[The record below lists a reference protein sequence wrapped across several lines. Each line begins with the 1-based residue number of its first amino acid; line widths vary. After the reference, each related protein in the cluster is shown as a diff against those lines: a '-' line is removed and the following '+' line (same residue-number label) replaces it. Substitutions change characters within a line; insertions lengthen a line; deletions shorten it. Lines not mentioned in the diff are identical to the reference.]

1 MLLGIDASRTT
12 VRRFTGTEIYSLHL
26 TRELLKRGNG
36 HRFRLYF
43 RDDPPGEL
51 FEQADYIEQRVVR
64 TPRLWTHIG
73 LRGELRR
80 DPPDAI
86 FIPAHVV
93 PLRPPVPTVVTV
105 HDLGYL
111 YFPETHPLRDRL
123 YLDWSTRHSARAA
136 AGVIA
141 DSESTKRDLVERY
154 SIPPGKITV
163 AYPGINPVLKPVHDP
178 AALAAMRQ
186 QYQLPERYLLHVGT
200 LQPRKNLSRLVSA
213 YGRLRDQLP
222 DPPALVLAGGKGWL
236 YDDLFRQIEDLDLAG
251 QVIFPGHVPPDHN
264 LAAMYSAAQLYAF
277 PSLFEG
283 FGFPVVEAMRCQ
295 TPVVCS
301 NTTSLPE
308 LAGDA
313 ALTVPPTD
321 VDALAEALLR
331 VLTDEGLRRGMVER
345 GTVQATR
352 FTWEACA
359 DAVWGVLE
367 RAASG
372 D

>member
-1 MLLGIDASRTT
+1 
-12 VRRFTGTEIYSLHL
+12 
-26 TRELLKRGNG
+26 
-36 HRFRLYF
+36 
-43 RDDPPGEL
+43 
-51 FEQADYIEQRVVR
+51 VV
-64 TPRLWTHIG
+64 
-73 LRGELRR
+73 
-80 DPPDAI
+80 
-86 FIPAHVV
+86 
-93 PLRPPVPTVVTV
+93 
-105 HDLGYL
+105 
-111 YFPETHPLRDRL
+111 
-123 YLDWSTRHSARAA
+123 
-136 AGVIA
+136 A
-141 DSESTKRDLVERY
+141 DSESTRRDLVERY
-154 SIPPGKITV
+154 HVPPGKIAV
-163 AYPGINPVLKPVHDP
+163 AYPGINPLLKPVRDP

-186 QYQLPERYLLHVGT
+186 RYHLPERYVLHVGT

-213 YGRLRDQLP
+213 YARLRDQLP

-236 YDDLFRQIEDLDLAG
+236 YDDLFRQVEGLGLVG

-264 LAAMYSAAQLYAF
+264 LAAMYSAAQLYVF

-321 VDALAEALLR
+321 VDALAEAMLR
-331 VLTDEGLRRGMVER
+331 VLTDEDLRQGMVER
-345 GTVQATR
+345 GAEQAAR

-367 RAASG
+367 RAAREG
-372 D
+372 